1 MIEILEMM
9 IGMMIMLLCVRVS
22 VLMTSN
28 ATFLLSNQI
37 QACHELGYDQKVLS
51 PKLSRKLMLKNMDEG
66 YGDQELVFYNDKKKA
81 LNVGETWKR
90 EEEVMVI
97 GAQGSDPTEFTT
109 MDYSHVR
116 RRRPIHNNSSPKPTN
131 SP

>member
-1 MIEILEMM
+1 MIIC
-9 IGMMIMLLCVRVS
+9 MMIMLLCVRVS

-28 ATFLLSNQI
+28 AAFHFSNHI

-51 PKLSRKLMLKNMDEG
+51 PQLSRKLMLKNKDEG

-90 EEEVMVI
+90 EDKVMVI
-97 GAQGSDPTEFTT
+97 GAQGSDPAQITT

-131 SP
+131 AP